1 MLKKSRFMRDFIK
14 KRKDKKDLNIKF
26 NDILK
31 QSNISLSEN
40 YMNRISDCG
49 TFLEFISDKE
59 YENFKLS
66 GANFC
71 GNRFCPH
78 CSFNKA
84 RKDAIEFDVLIKY
97 IQEKYN
103 YSFLFLT
110 LTAPNVKGDFLDLEI
125 RDYYR
130 SIKRLFELKRVKNIC
145 KGYIRK
151 LEVTYNF
158 EKDTYHPHYHIL
170 IAVNRSYF
178 TDTKYYLSR
187 NDWLDLWQ
195 QSKRDLSI
203 TQLDIRKVKES
214 DLFNSVLEISKYV
227 SKDSNYLYSKEVFEV
242 FYRSLK
248 GKQYYT
254 FTGVFKESHK
264 LYNNKELDYLKEIDN
279 VEYIYKIYYIWK
291 NSNYSLNDV
300 LKLNQEELE
309 KYNNNYI
316 EEEENV
322 L

>member
-26 NDILK
+26 NNILK
-31 QSNISLSEN
+31 ESNISLSDD

-49 TFLEFISDKE
+49 TFLEFISDEE
-59 YENFKLS
+59 YQNFKLS

-78 CSFNKA
+78 CSFNKS

-97 IQEKYN
+97 IKEKYN

-110 LTAPNVKGDFLDLEI
+110 LTAPNVEGNLLDLEI
-125 RDYYR
+125 RDYYK
-130 SIKRLFELKRVKNIC
+130 SIKRLFELKKVKNIC

-151 LEVTYNF
+151 LEVTYNSV
-158 EKDTYHPHYHIL
+158 KDTYHPHYHIL
-170 IAVNRSYF
+170 IAVNNSYF
-178 TDTKYYLSR
+178 TDTKSYLSR
-187 NDWLDLWQ
+187 NDWLELWQ
-195 QSKRDLSI
+195 NSKRDSSI
-203 TQLDIRKVKES
+203 TQLDIRKVKENE
-214 DLFNSVLEISKYV
+214 LFNSVLEISKYV
-227 SKDSNYLYSKEVFEV
+227 SKDSNYLFSTDVFQV
-242 FYRSLK
+242 FYAALK

-264 LYNNKELDYLKEIDN
+264 LYKNNELDYLKEVDD
-279 VEYIYKIYYIWK
+279 VEYIYKVYYVWK
-291 NSNYSLNDV
+291 NSNYSLKNI
-300 LKLNQEELE
+300 LKLNEEELE

-316 EEEENV
+316 EEDIDV

>member
-1 MLKKSRFMRDFIK
+1 MKDFLE
-14 KRKDKKDLNIKF
+14 KRKHKKELNIKF
-26 NDILK
+26 NNILRDSDI
-31 QSNISLSEN
+31 NLSQQ
-40 YMNRISDCG
+40 YKDRISDCG

-59 YENFKLS
+59 YQNFKLT

-110 LTAPNVKGDFLDLEI
+110 LTAPNVKDDFLDKEI
-125 RDYYR
+125 RDYYK
-130 SIKRLFELKRVKNIC
+130 SIKRLFELKKVKNIC

-151 LEVTYNF
+151 LEVTYNSD
-158 EKDTYHPHYHIL
+158 KNTYHPHYHIL
-170 IAVNRSYF
+170 IAVNKSYF
-178 TDTKYYLSR
+178 TDTKSYLSR
-187 NDWLDLWQ
+187 NEWLELWKN
-195 QSKRDLSI
+195 SKRDSSI
-203 TQLDIRKVKES
+203 TQLDIRKVKENE
-214 DLFNSVLEISKYV
+214 LFNSVLEISKYV
-227 SKDSNYLYSKEVFEV
+227 SKDSNYLYSREVFEV

-264 LYNNKELDYLKEIDN
+264 LYKNNKLDYLKEVDN
-279 VEYIYKIYYIWK
+279 VDYIYKIYYIWK
-291 NSNYSLNDV
+291 NSDYSLKDV
-300 LKLNQEELE
+300 LRLNDEELE
-309 KYNNNYI
+309 KYNNNYV
-316 EEEENV
+316 EESENV

>member
-26 NDILK
+26 NNILK
-31 QSNISLSEN
+31 QSNISLSDD

-49 TFLEFISDKE
+49 TFLEFISDEE
-59 YENFKLS
+59 YQNFKLS

-97 IQEKYN
+97 IKEKYN

-110 LTAPNVKGDFLDLEI
+110 LTAPNVKGDFLDNEI
-125 RDYYR
+125 RDYYK
-130 SIKRLFELKRVKNIC
+130 SIKRLFELKRVKNIS

-151 LEVTYNF
+151 LEVTYNSD
-158 EKDTYHPHYHIL
+158 KDTYHPHYHIL
-170 IAVNRSYF
+170 IAVNKSYF
-178 TDTKYYLSR
+178 TDTKSYLSR
-187 NDWLDLWQ
+187 NEWLELWQ
-195 QSKRDLSI
+195 NSKRDSSI
-203 TQLDIRKVKES
+203 TQLDIRKVKENE
-214 DLFNSVLEISKYV
+214 LFNSVLEISKYV
-227 SKDSNYLYSKEVFEV
+227 SKDSNYLFSKEVFEV
-242 FYRSLK
+242 FYNSLK

-254 FTGVFKESHK
+254 FTGVFKDSHK
-264 LYNNKELDYLKEIDN
+264 LYKDNKLNYLKEVDEI
-279 VEYIYKIYYIWK
+279 EYIYKIYYIWK
-291 NSNYSLNDV
+291 NSNYNLKNI
-300 LKLNQEELE
+300 LKLSEEE
-309 KYNNNYI
+309 FERYNNNFV
-316 EEEENV
+316 EEDVNV

>member
-26 NDILK
+26 NNILK
-31 QSNISLSEN
+31 QSNISLSDD

-49 TFLEFISDKE
+49 TFLEFISDEE
-59 YENFKLS
+59 YQNFKLS

-78 CSFNKA
+78 CSFNKS

-97 IQEKYN
+97 IKEKYN

-110 LTAPNVKGDFLDLEI
+110 LTAPNVDGNLLDLEI
-125 RDYYR
+125 RDYYK
-130 SIKRLFELKRVKNIC
+130 SIKRLFELKKVKNIC

-151 LEVTYNF
+151 LEVTYNSD
-158 EKDTYHPHYHIL
+158 KDTYHPHYHIL
-170 IAVNRSYF
+170 IAVNNSYF
-178 TDTKYYLSR
+178 TDTKSYLSR
-187 NDWLDLWQ
+187 NDWLELWQ
-195 QSKRDLSI
+195 NSKRDSSI
-203 TQLDIRKVKES
+203 TQLDIRKVKENE
-214 DLFNSVLEISKYV
+214 LFNSVLEISKYV
-227 SKDSNYLYSKEVFEV
+227 SKDSNYLFSKKVFEV
-242 FYRSLK
+242 FYAALK

-254 FTGVFKESHK
+254 YTGVFKESHK
-264 LYNNKELDYLKEIDN
+264 LYKDNKLDYLKEVDDI
-279 VEYIYKIYYIWK
+279 EYIYKVYYVWK
-291 NSNYSLNDV
+291 NSNYSLKNI
-300 LKLNQEELE
+300 LKLNEEELE

-316 EEEENV
+316 EEDIDV

>member
-1 MLKKSRFMRDFIK
+1 MLKKSRFMKDFIK

-26 NDILK
+26 NNILK
-31 QSNISLSEN
+31 QSDISLSNE

-84 RKDAIEFDVLIKY
+84 RKDAIEFDILIKY
-97 IQEKYN
+97 IKEKYN

-130 SIKRLFELKRVKNIC
+130 SIKRLFELKKVKNIS

-151 LEVTYNF
+151 LEVTYNSDQNTF
-158 EKDTYHPHYHIL
+158 HPHYHIL
-170 IAVNRSYF
+170 IAVNKSYF
-178 TDTKYYLSR
+178 TDTKFYLSR

-195 QSKRDLSI
+195 QSKRDISI

-264 LYNNKELDYLKEIDN
+264 LYKNNELDYLKEVDN
-279 VEYIYKIYYIWK
+279 IKYIYKVYYVWK
-291 NSNYSLNDV
+291 NSNYNLKNI
-300 LKLNQEELE
+300 LKLNEEELE

-316 EEEENV
+316 EEDLNV